1 MGYKVGCT
9 SDSIRRQFGLTEP
22 INGRLMS
29 PHIETDG
36 AKFLS
41 RSNYVNCAIEPEM
54 VICIG
59 RDLTGERLAD
69 RNIVDSL
76 VYISAGIEVHHFKFW
91 LGDPT
96 VQVLIMFN
104 GLFACL
110 VMGSEKVKPDV
121 LDFRTEIFEIFK
133 NGSLVTQGT
142 SSQIMG
148 GPLNSL
154 KWLVSHLAKRGE
166 TLRTGQFV
174 IPGSPIELVP
184 ITEDTDLSIRISK
197 VGVASAQFVS

>member
-154 KWLVSHLAKRGE
+154 KWLVSHLAKRCE

>member
-110 VMGSEKVKPDV
+110 VMGSEKVKQDV

>member
-1 MGYKVGCT
+1 VGYKVGCT